1 MLQRIMEIEEG
12 VIHRGRRSR
21 WVTSSEIFVIL
32 DMRRKPNLIIVLLFI
47 QNNSWFKNVA
57 KKAYLHR

>member
-21 WVTSSEIFVIL
+21 RVTPSEIFVIL
-32 DMRRKPNLIIVLLFI
+32 DMTRKPNLIIVLLFI
-47 QNNSWFKNVA
+47 QNNF
-57 KKAYLHR
+57 